1 MDAIAPVAGDAIAAD
16 AAAVFGAFPRWRFW
30 DDRKRG
36 APAARLARDGALGEA
51 VARGE
56 SPSTLRLWENRR
68 ALVVGRGERRLP
80 EFEAASRRLARE
92 GWPVLVRDSGGGA
105 VPHGEG
111 ILHLTLVLPRRD
123 APLFSIETLYRALCA
138 PLILALDGLG
148 VETAFGAAPGAFCDG
163 RFNLVLRGR
172 VHRGRKLVGTAQS
185 WRGARAGATRGYAMA
200 HALLAVD
207 CDLAAAHG
215 ALNRFY
221 ELAGSDRRI
230 DPRASTTV
238 RACLDAGRRPVGL
251 PPGQSPTNA
260 MRARIAAAVR
270 LCVRPACRCRH

>member
-1 MDAIAPVAGDAIAAD
+1 MVDAAARIAGDPIAAD
-16 AAAVFGAFPRWRFW
+16 AAAVFAAFARWRFW

-36 APAARLARDGALGEA
+36 APEARLARDGALGEA

-80 EFEAASRRLARE
+80 GFEAASRRLARD
-92 GWPVLVRDSGGGA
+92 GWPVLIRDSGGGA

-123 APLFSIETLYRALCA
+123 APWFSIETLYRALCA

-163 RFNLVLRGR
+163 RFNLV
-172 VHRGRKLVGTAQS
+172 HRGRKLVGTAQR
-185 WRGARAGATRGYAMA
+185 WRGAPAGATRGYALA

-221 ELAGSDRRI
+221 EFAGSDQRI
-230 DPRASTTV
+230 DPCASTTV
-238 RACLDAGRRPVGL
+238 RICLDASRNPVG
-251 PPGQSPTNA
+251 PAPGRSLTDA

-270 LCVRPACRCRH
+270 LCLGRRARA